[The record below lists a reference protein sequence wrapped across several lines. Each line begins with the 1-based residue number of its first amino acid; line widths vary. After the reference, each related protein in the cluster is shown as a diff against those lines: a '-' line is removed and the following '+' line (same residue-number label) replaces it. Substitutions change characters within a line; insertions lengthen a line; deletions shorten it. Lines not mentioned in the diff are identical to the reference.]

1 MSSGLPSRR
10 LAVAHSFRL
19 MACCVVA
26 CCALACPGAAA
37 ASSVHLATDVEKQG
51 GFLVAV
57 TQRAFERVGYTVT
70 VSYVPWARAL
80 RMVAAGEAEAL
91 LGAYHT
97 PERAER
103 LLYTD
108 PIGSAEVVFFGL
120 KEAGISYQSLED
132 LRPYRIGTII
142 GASYTPE
149 FDAAD
154 FLMKEPV
161 SDYLLNLR
169 KLLAGRVHLV
179 LEKRSVVEHALATR
193 FASEAPRVVS
203 LDRPLKSARFFNA
216 FSKALPGHERKVA
229 DFNAGLRAI
238 SADGTLAAIMA
249 LGLHE

>member
-1 MSSGLPSRR
+1 MSTGLCPRR
-10 LAVAHSFRL
+10 QLIAAAWWV
-19 MACCVVA
+19 M
-26 CCALACPGAAA
+26 ACPGALA
-37 ASSVHLATDVEKQG
+37 ASSVHLATDPEKQG

-57 TQRAFERVGYTVT
+57 TQRAFERMGYTVN

-97 PERAER
+97 AERAER

-120 KEAGISYQSLED
+120 KDAGIRYQSLED

-161 SDYLLNLR
+161 SDYVLNLR

-179 LEKRSVVEHALATR
+179 VEKRSVVEHALATL
-193 FASEAPRVVS
+193 FAGEASRVAS
-203 LDRPLKSARFFNA
+203 LGKPLKTARFFNA
-216 FSKALPGHERKVA
+216 FSRAIPGHERKVA
-229 DFNAGLRAI
+229 DFNAGLRSI

>member
-1 MSSGLPSRR
+1 MPSRLRSRR
-10 LAVAHSFRL
+10 LFLAVAGLL
-19 MACCVVA
+19 MAC
-26 CCALACPGAAA
+26 PGVRA
-37 ASSVHLATDVEKQG
+37 ASAVHLVTDLEKQG

-57 TQRAFERVGYTVT
+57 TQRAFERVGYAVT

-91 LGAYHT
+91 LGAYHSA
-97 PERAER
+97 ERAER

-108 PIGSAEVVFFGL
+108 PIGRAEVVFFGL
-120 KEAGISYQSLED
+120 KEAGIRYRSVED

-169 KLLAGRVHLV
+169 KLLAGRVQLV
-179 LEKRSVVEHALATR
+179 VEKRSVVEHALATR
-193 FASEAPRVVS
+193 FPSEAPRVVA
-203 LDRPLKSARFFNA
+203 LDKPLKSALFFNA
-216 FSKALPGHERKVA
+216 FSRALPGHERKVA
-229 DFNAGLRAI
+229 DFNAGLRSI

>member
-1 MSSGLPSRR
+1 MSSGLRLRR
-10 LAVAHSFRL
+10 LLVAL
-19 MACCVVA
+19 ACLLA
-26 CCALACPGAAA
+26 ACPGARA
-37 ASSVHLATDVEKQG
+37 ASSVHLVTDPEKQG

-57 TQRAFERVGYTVT
+57 TQRAFERVGYAVT

-80 RMVAAGEAEAL
+80 RMVATGEAEAL
-91 LGAYHT
+91 LGAYHS

-108 PIGSAEVVFFGL
+108 PIGQAEVVFFSL
-120 KEAGISYQSLED
+120 KDAGIRYQSLED
-132 LRPYRIGTII
+132 LRPYRIGTIN

-154 FLMKEPV
+154 YLMKEPV

-179 LEKRSVVEHALATR
+179 VEKRSVVEHALATR
-193 FASEAPRVVS
+193 FAGDAPRVVS
-203 LDRPLKSARFFNA
+203 LDKPLKSAQFFNA
-216 FSKALPGHERKVA
+216 FSKAVPGHERKVA
-229 DFNAGLRAI
+229 DFNAGLRSI

-249 LGLHE
+249 MGLHE